1 MAQKLSALPIGAK
14 IKFGAI
20 YGEHIVWKIADKNHA
35 GYPDNSVTL
44 VSDQLIKSLCFDE
57 PEPHSTE
64 ERRKQYGNDRY
75 FVSNIRQWLN
85 SVAAKGS
92 WYTAQHN
99 TDVPPPYEKD
109 AGFLNAFT
117 ADERRAL
124 LDTTLNVA
132 KHSVDGGGY
141 DICVDKMFLLS
152 TAELGF
158 VTDPNSSLLKLFE
171 NGLNVVATLTASCVS
186 NTPTDIVTDD
196 GLIAN
201 EAFYYWLRDHY
212 APSNGQRV
220 WIVNYD
226 GTSGQAYAR
235 ADNNCLRPVCNL
247 SADIL
252 ASDNSDSSGCYTLI
266 YNRAPS
272 SPSFLNVPEKIY
284 EGENANVSWGLS
296 TDEDGN
302 LAGYV
307 LEQKVNTNAW
317 ETVYTGPGRS
327 YDVPVLHGVDTVQYR
342 VKAYDTDNASS
353 SYVTSSI
360 ITLIKNRTPVISGED
375 EDLGTFVA
383 TPPSFTYAVSDSDTD
398 AVNVVEKFDGKII
411 KEYAVTLDTDNTV
424 TFTADAWRNVVNG
437 QHTFEITATDAE
449 GGIAVRT
456 KTFTKNVDTIEF
468 VKNVAVETSTMPTR
482 ALVNIV
488 GHFPAGCVLNVWMCN
503 NGNDEAPTWEDVT
516 QNAIYGE
523 KYYFENTVKTASTW
537 GVKVKVKLARGTAT
551 ETCFIQSVGANFA

>member
-14 IKFGAI
+14 IKFGTL
-20 YGEHIVWKIADKNHA
+20 YGERIVWKVADKNHA

-44 VSDQLIKSLCFDE
+44 VSDQIIKCLCFDE
-57 PEPHSTE
+57 KEPYSTVGN
-64 ERRKQYGNDRY
+64 RDLYGDHRY
-75 FVSNIRQWLN
+75 AFSNIRQWLN
-85 SVAAKGS
+85 SAAAKES
-92 WYTAQHN
+92 WYTAQHS
-99 TDVPPPYEKD
+99 TDTPPTYKKD

-117 ADERRAL
+117 VEERSAL
-124 LDTTLNVA
+124 LDTTFKVSKSSL
-132 KHSVDGGGY
+132 DGGGY
-141 DICVDKMFLLS
+141 DTCVDKMFLLS
-152 TAELGF
+152 NAEVGF
-158 VTDPNSSLLKLFE
+158 GTDPNSSLLKLFE
-171 NGLNVVATLTASCVS
+171 NGLNVVATLTASSIS
-186 NTPTDIVTDD
+186 NNPDATERE
-196 GLIAN
+196 LIEN
-201 EAFYYWLRDHY
+201 DTHDYWLRDFY
-212 APSNGQRV
+212 GTTDGV
-220 WIVNYD
+220 WVNLVKYD
-226 GTSGQAYAR
+226 KTSYPALANTNYVG
-235 ADNNCLRPVCNL
+235 LRPVCNL
-247 SADIL
+247 SADLL
-252 ASDNSDSSGCYTLI
+252 ASDNADSSGCYTVI

-307 LEQKVNTNAW
+307 LEQKVNSNAW

-353 SYVTSSI
+353 SYVTSSP
-360 ITLIKNRTPVISGED
+360 ITLIKNRAPVISGED
-375 EDLGTFVA
+375 EDLGTFVV
-383 TPPSFTYAVSDSDTD
+383 TPPSFTYAVSDADTD

-449 GGIAVRT
+449 GGVAVRT

-468 VKNVAVETSTMPTR
+468 VKNVAVETSAMPTR

-551 ETCFIQSVGANFA
+551 ETCYIQSVGANFA

>member
-1 MAQKLSALPIGAK
+1 MAQKLTALPIGAK
-14 IKFGAI
+14 IKFGTL

-44 VSDQLIKSLCFDE
+44 VTDQLIKSLCFDE
-57 PEPHSTE
+57 PEPYSTVGS
-64 ERRKQYGNDRY
+64 RDQYGNDRY

-99 TDVPPPYEKD
+99 TDTPPPYEKD

-124 LDTTLNVA
+124 LDTTLNVP
-132 KHSVDGGGY
+132 KHSSDGGGY

-152 TAELGF
+152 NAEVGF
-158 VTDPNSSLLKLFE
+158 STDPNSSLLKLFE

-226 GTSGQAYAR
+226 GTSGQSYAR

-252 ASDNSDSSGCYTLI
+252 ASDNADSSGCYTLI

-272 SPSFLNVPEKIY
+272 SPSFINVPEKIY
-284 EGENANVSWGLS
+284 EGENVNVSWGLS

-302 LAGYV
+302 FAGYV

-327 YDVPVLHGVDTVQYR
+327 YDVPVLRGVDTVQYR

-360 ITLIKNRTPVISGED
+360 ITLIKNRAPVISGED
-375 EDLGTFVA
+375 EDLGTFVV
-383 TPPSFTYAVSDSDTD
+383 TPPSFTYAVSDADTD

-449 GGIAVRT
+449 GGVAVRT

-468 VKNVAVETSTMPTR
+468 VKNVAVEASTMPTR

-488 GHFPAGCVLNVWMCN
+488 GNFPAGCVLNVWMCN
-503 NGNDEAPTWEDVT
+503 NGNDAAPTWEDVT

-523 KYYFENTVKTASTW
+523 KYYFRNTVKTASTW
-537 GVKVKVKLARGTAT
+537 GVKVKVTLARGTAT